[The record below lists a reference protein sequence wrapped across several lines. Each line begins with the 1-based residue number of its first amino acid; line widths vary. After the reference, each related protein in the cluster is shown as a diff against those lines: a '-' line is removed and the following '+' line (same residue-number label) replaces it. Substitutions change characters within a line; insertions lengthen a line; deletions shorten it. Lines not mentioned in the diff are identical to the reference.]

1 MKNRTLLI
9 KPNITT
15 RGFILINENEE
26 LIRRIESIAAATIQG
41 KLKDANANFNDIKS
55 AITSDIFPFI

>member
-1 MKNRTLLI
+1 MKKRELLI

-26 LIRRIESIAAATIQG
+26 LIKKIENMAANSILNNIS
-41 KLKDANANFNDIKS
+41 IK
-55 AITSDIFPFI
+55 